1 MKLDPKLQP
10 SLLCKKVFLE
20 RGRKLQCAQN
30 TFFLLPQIPLFT
42 VEHSLGITR
51 EFAHHPVVR
60 PTDKVDALEIQIHHR
75 DPGAARNPIFNSVL
89 SPMVVINFT
98 LINFVYFDLSLL
110 LSNQYGGLKRS
121 APKFGTSKTITKET
135 DECFHLYLSYF
146 TSVT

>member
-1 MKLDPKLQP
+1 MRLKT
-10 SLLCKKVFLE
+10 
-20 RGRKLQCAQN
+20 N
-30 TFFLLPQIPLFT
+30 IPEIELF
-42 VEHSLGITR
+42 H
-51 EFAHHPVVR
+51 AHHPVVR

-135 DECFHLYLSYF
+135 GECFHLYLSYF

>member
-1 MKLDPKLQP
+1 MGEGTGE
-10 SLLCKKVFLE
+10 VAVN
-20 RGRKLQCAQN
+20 R
-30 TFFLLPQIPLFT
+30 
-42 VEHSLGITR
+42 IT
-51 EFAHHPVVR
+51 HHPVVR
-60 PTDKVDALEIQIHHR
+60 TTDKVDALEIQIHHR
-75 DPGAARNPIFNSVL
+75 DPGAARNLIFNSVL

-135 DECFHLYLSYF
+135 GECFHLYLSYF